1 MPNLRLWL
9 CTLTAIAGLGGLIPP
24 APAAAADRLVAAF
37 YCPAVDLPFVG
48 DLLTPIVSVLED
60 QRVRAEVGLSA
71 DQAERLAAVEAEYN
85 AGVKGLLAGG
95 DERSRELTKAGAPP
109 DGLVQAVGKMSEDS
123 HRKTNEILDRT
134 QTQRLQEIVLQRYG
148 VLFVPKRELRQILGL
163 SREQERGIDEIKSRI
178 FAGISETAAPGEAVV
193 AANRCAFATLGGPR
207 IGALLRDGEQAAR
220 RLLSSEQART
230 VERFAGKPFAP

>member
-1 MPNLRLWL
+1 MSHESPRRWAL
-9 CTLTAIAGLGGLIPP
+9 IVFAGLALLLQPGGSW
-24 APAAAADRLVAAF
+24 AADRLVAAF
-37 YCPAVDLPFVG
+37 FCPSGEVPFIG
-48 DLLTPIVSVLED
+48 ELMTPVAAVLED
-60 QRVRAEVGLSA
+60 PKVRAELGLTDDQLNAMTAVETAHDADIKAMLAGTGTPRESVGGGGAEETVLAVSRISA
-71 DQAERLAAVEAEYN
+71 D
-85 AGVKGLLAGG
+85 
-95 DERSRELTKAGAPP
+95 SRRRT
-109 DGLVQAVGKMSEDS
+109 SEVLK
-123 HRKTNEILDRT
+123 RR
-134 QTQRLQEIVLQRYG
+134 QMQRLQEIVLQRYG